1 MDFEFPL
8 AGGDLRASAPDIR
21 LADVG
26 VLLREHLPSDD
37 VLASYADRLTGDALG
52 GQSLRGYLSGSVDA
66 VLRIGGRYVVVDYKT
81 NWLGEG
87 DRPLTSADYDRAR
100 MTEAMLHSDY
110 PLQALLYSVVLH
122 RFLRWRQRDYEP
134 SQHLGGV
141 LYLVPARHVRRGYS
155 GGRRASRRSVQL
167 AATRRAD
174 NRPLGSARRRSRSM
188 TLAIDEFEPADVHV
202 AKRLTALAG
211 ETDERVTLA
220 VALVVRALR
229 GGSVCLDL
237 SSVEDVDLAAAVTAS
252 PLLGDPPILRLNGDL
267 LYLDRYWLE
276 EQQVCDDI
284 LAMVKA
290 RPTQVPPDIDRL
302 FPKGFEEQRAAAQVA
317 LSQGLTV
324 LTGGP
329 GTGKTT
335 TVARL
340 LALLASGTRL
350 RIALAAP
357 TGKAAARLQ
366 EAVQLEVAKLDSLDQ
381 EALRGLQ
388 ATTLHRLLG
397 SRPDTSARFRH
408 HRGNRLPHDVIV
420 VDETSMVSLTMMARL
435 LEAVRPQTR
444 LVLVGDPDQLAS
456 VEAGAVLA
464 DLVDGLGET
473 KIAALKTSHRFG
485 ESIGELATAIRVGD
499 ADRAVEVLRA
509 GDEHIEW
516 IETDN
521 PRDKL
526 RKVLVPHA
534 LALRTAAI
542 LGDERAALEVLD
554 EHRLLCAHRRGPFGV
569 QHWNRQVERWLT
581 EETGEPIW
589 SSWYAG
595 RPVLVTANDYGLGL
609 YNGDTGVTV
618 VRDSALRAVIGT
630 MTFATS
636 RLADVETMHAM
647 TIHKS
652 QGSQAEEVTVL
663 LPQEDSRLLTR
674 ELFYTAV
681 TRAKERVRVVG
692 TEAALRAAIDRRA
705 VRASGLAQRLRG

>member
-1 MDFEFPL
+1 MTSVEWRQPVEAEGLLRTFAD
-8 AGGDLRASAPDIR
+8 GGVIET
-21 LADVG
+21 ADVQ
-26 VLLREHLPSDD
+26 V
-37 VLASYADRLTGDALG
+37 A
-52 GQSLRGYLSGSVDA
+52 
-66 VLRIGGRYVVVDYKT
+66 
-81 NWLGEG
+81 
-87 DRPLTSADYDRAR
+87 
-100 MTEAMLHSDY
+100 
-110 PLQALLYSVVLH
+110 
-122 RFLRWRQRDYEP
+122 
-134 SQHLGGV
+134 
-141 LYLVPARHVRRGYS
+141 
-155 GGRRASRRSVQL
+155 QL
-167 AATRRAD
+167 
-174 NRPLGSARRRSRSM
+174 
-188 TLAIDEFEPADVHV
+188 
-202 AKRLTALAG
+202 LTALREEA
-211 ETDERVTLA
+211 DDRVALA

-229 GGSVCLDL
+229 GGSVCVDL
-237 SSVEDVDLAAAVTAS
+237 RSVEEEVAIADLVAAVQAS

-276 EQQVCDDI
+276 EQQVYDDI
-284 LAMVKA
+284 LAMVEA
-290 RPTQVPPDIDRL
+290 RPAQASPDMDRL
-302 FPKGFEEQRAAAQVA
+302 FPKGFEEQQAAAELA

-340 LALLASGTRL
+340 LALLVELARATGNTRL

-366 EAVQLEVAKLDSLDQ
+366 EAVQLEVARLDASDQ
-381 EALRGLQ
+381 EALTGLR

-397 SRPDTSARFRH
+397 PRPDTSARFRH
-408 HRGNRLPHDVIV
+408 HRGNRLPHDVIA

-435 LEAVRPQTR
+435 LEAVRPETR

-464 DLVDGLGET
+464 DLVDGLGEE

-499 ADRAVEVLRA
+499 ADRAIEVLRA
-509 GDEHIEW
+509 GGTHIEW
-516 IETDN
+516 METAD
-521 PRDKL
+521 PREKL
-526 RKVLVPHA
+526 RKVLVRHA

-542 LGDERAALEVLD
+542 LGDEVAVLEILD
-554 EHRLLCAHRRGPFGV
+554 EHRLLCAHRRGPHGV

-618 VRDSALRAVIGT
+618 VRDEALRAVIGGSGET
-630 MTFATS
+630 LRFATS

-692 TEAALRAAIDRRA
+692 SEEALRAAIERRA